1 MPTLCGAVIAF
12 EGFMQ
17 SLKDLQMALQ
27 DERIDVGGIIEM
39 GLAKLEQ
46 YYNLT
51 TDILANCFAMS
62 E

>member
-1 MPTLCGAVIAF
+1 
-12 EGFMQ
+12 MQ

-27 DERIDVGGIIEM
+27 EERIDVGGIIEM